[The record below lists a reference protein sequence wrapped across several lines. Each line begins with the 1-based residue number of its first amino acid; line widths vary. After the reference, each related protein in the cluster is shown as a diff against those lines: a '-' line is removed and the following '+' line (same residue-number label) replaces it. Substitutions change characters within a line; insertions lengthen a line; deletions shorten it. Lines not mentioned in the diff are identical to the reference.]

1 MLRRLKHQARV
12 GYRSMTRRT
21 FLGALGTVPALARD
35 AAPVRTV
42 EVFPL
47 SYPVT
52 AYFKFFTKPE
62 RPSVFVK
69 VTCED
74 GTYGWGQSVPLPTWS
89 YETLESATSALRHYL
104 GPALIGK
111 SPADLEGAHRILNK
125 TIAPSFST
133 GMPIAK
139 AGLDLALHDL
149 VGKFAGK
156 SLPELWGR
164 KPLERI
170 PLSWTVNV
178 KAIEEVEPL
187 MAEGR
192 KRGYRH
198 FNIKVAPDPKSDLAL
213 AKEVRRLAP
222 DCFLWADG
230 NGGYD
235 TDTALTVAPKLRE
248 AGVNVLEQPVAP
260 NNLSGLAALK
270 KQGAL
275 PIILDEGVVSVTDL
289 QEFHKLN
296 LLDGVAMKPARTAG
310 LFDARR
316 QVEYLE
322 RNKLMFLGSGITD
335 PDVSLAASLV
345 LFGAYGLK
353 YPAALNGPQ
362 FLAGSFLKQPFQ
374 VEGGAL
380 RVPTGAGLGVEVD
393 EGKVRNASHG

>member
-1 MLRRLKHQARV
+1 MR
-12 GYRSMTRRT
+12 MTRRM
-21 FLGALGTVPALARD
+21 FVGALGAVPAFGRE
-35 AAPVRTV
+35 AAAIRTV
-42 EVFPL
+42 EVFPVN
-47 SYPVT
+47 YPVT
-52 AYFKFFTKPE
+52 AYFKFLPKPE

-74 GTYGWGQSVPLPTWS
+74 GTFGWGQSVPLPTWS
-89 YETLESATSALRHYL
+89 YETLESATSALRGYL

-111 SPADLEGAHRILNK
+111 SPTDIEEAHRVFDK
-125 TIAPSFST
+125 TIAASFST

-149 VGKFAGK
+149 AGKMAGK
-156 SLPELWGR
+156 SIAELWGR

-178 KAIEEVEPL
+178 KAIAEVGPL

-192 KRGYRH
+192 KRGYRN
-198 FNIKVAPDPKSDLAL
+198 FNIKVAPDTKFDLAL

-235 TDTALTVAPKLRE
+235 TDTALTVAPKLRD

-270 KQGAL
+270 RQGAL

-322 RNKLMFLGSGITD
+322 RNKLMFLGSGLTD
-335 PDVSLAASLV
+335 PDVSLAASLL
-345 LFGAYGLK
+345 LFGAYELK

-362 FLAGSFLKQPFQ
+362 FLAGSFLKKPFQ

>member
-1 MLRRLKHQARV
+1 
-12 GYRSMTRRT
+12 MTRRG
-21 FLGALGTVPALARD
+21 FLGTLA
-35 AAPVRTV
+35 AAPLLAKDAPSIRTV
-42 EVFPL
+42 EVF
-47 SYPVT
+47 SVDYPVT
-52 AYFKFFTKPE
+52 AYFKFLPKPL

-74 GTYGWGQSVPLPTWS
+74 GAFGWGQSVPLPTWS
-89 YETLESATSALRHYL
+89 YETPESVASTLRGYL

-111 SPADLEGAHRILNK
+111 NPTDLEGAHRIFSK
-125 TIAPSFST
+125 TIAASYST

-149 VGKFAGK
+149 AGKLAGK
-156 SLPELWGR
+156 SLPALWGR

-178 KAIEEVEPL
+178 KAISEVEPL

-192 KRGYRH
+192 SRGYRN
-198 FNIKVAPDPKSDLAL
+198 FNIKVSPDPQFDIAL
-213 AKEVRRLAP
+213 AAEVRRLAP
-222 DCFLWADG
+222 QCFLWADA

-235 TDTALTVAPKLRE
+235 TGNALALAPQLRDR
-248 AGVNVLEQPVAP
+248 GVNVWEQPVAP

-275 PIILDEGVVSVTDL
+275 PIILDEGVVNITDL
-289 QEFHKLN
+289 EEFHKLN
-296 LLDGVAMKPARTAG
+296 LLDGVAMKPSRTAG

-322 RNKLMFLGSGITD
+322 RNHLMFLGSGLTD

-362 FLAGSFLKQPFQ
+362 FLAGSFLKQPFR
-374 VEGGAL
+374 VEDGAL
-380 RVPTGAGLGVEVD
+380 TVPTGHGLGIDVD
-393 EGKVRNASHG
+393 EEKVRHASQ